1 MNRLERR
8 HEQRIEA
15 RLRRGVCN
23 FDLGGDAPQPD
34 PAIGRAAEQ
43 NAEIGREA
51 LAFSKQQYADQQA
64 LLAKYQPMVDQVLQQ
79 QLDLGNKQAAASD
92 DYLNYMKGTFR
103 PVEQSLAKDAM
114 SFDSEARRAELA
126 GRAGADVEQAAGA
139 ADAAARRNAAR
150 YGINP
155 SDGAF
160 ALSLAGNAL
169 NKTIA
174 KVGAM
179 SQARTQARA
188 EGRALK
194 FDVAGIG
201 RNLPAAGATSAGLA
215 LNAGNSAV
223 GTAGASQ
230 SMNAAAAAP
239 MYQGFNTGMAANQAA
254 GGLYSNIFQ
263 GRMAGYQADQQAQA
277 GLYSGLGT
285 LGGLALMKS
294 SRKMKTK
301 RGGVSAER
309 VAEKVKTLPVDK
321 WAYKKEA
328 SPDGAEH
335 IGPYAEDFKKRFG
348 VGDGKTIHIIDA
360 IGVTLAA
367 VKGVAQKV
375 ERLEHQA
382 ARHARNGIGRKS

>member
-8 HEQRIEA
+8 HEQRLEA
-15 RLRRGVCN
+15 RLRRGVCS
-23 FDLGGDAPQPD
+23 FDIGGDAPKPD
-34 PAIGRAAEQ
+34 PAIGEAAKA
-43 NAEIGREA
+43 NSEIGRDA
-51 LAFSKQQYADQQA
+51 LAFSKEQYADQKA
-64 LLAKYQPMVDQVLQQ
+64 LLEHYRPMIDRVLDQQIR
-79 QLDLGNKQAAASD
+79 LGDKSEAASD
-92 DYLNYMKGTFR
+92 DYLGYMKSTFR
-103 PVEQSLAKDAM
+103 PIEQSLAKEATE
-114 SFDSEARRAELA
+114 FDTEAKRAELA
-126 GRAGADVEQAAGA
+126 GKAGADVEQAAGA

-155 SDGAF
+155 SDAAF
-160 ALSLAGNAL
+160 SENLAGNAL

-179 SQARTQARA
+179 SQARTQARS

-215 LNAGNSAV
+215 LNAGNAAV

-239 MYQGFNTGMAANQAA
+239 MYQGYSTAVGANNSA

-263 GRMAGYQADQQAQA
+263 GRMQGYQADQEAMA
-277 GLYSGLGT
+277 GLYQGIGM
-285 LGGLALMKS
+285 LGGLAMKS

-301 RGGVSAER
+301 KGDVSAEA
-309 VAEKVKTLPVDK
+309 VAAKVATLPVDR
-321 WAYKKEA
+321 WAYKRDA

-335 IGPYAEDFKKRFG
+335 IGTYAEDFKKHFG
-348 VGDGKTIHIIDA
+348 VGDGKTISVIDA
-360 IGVTLAA
+360 VGVTMAA
-367 VKGVAQKV
+367 VKGAMQKID
-375 ERLEHQA
+375 RLENQM